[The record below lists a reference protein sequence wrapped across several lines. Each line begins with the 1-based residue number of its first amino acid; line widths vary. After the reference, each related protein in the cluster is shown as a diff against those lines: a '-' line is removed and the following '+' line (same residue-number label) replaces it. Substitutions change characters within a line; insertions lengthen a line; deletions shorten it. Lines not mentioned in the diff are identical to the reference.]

1 MHKNESE
8 SHAFFSSSLYIVK
21 NQQYKSM
28 SNTHDYCIV
37 FPLIIAFIFEND
49 FIVSIIQF
57 STATLC
63 IYIFTVNV
71 LPLHYSGHLGR
82 FLWMTSAFLNT
93 VWRIFGMASPK
104 RSLPFSSIY
113 PMNYQ
118 CLSSSSIFT
127 VLQFT
132 NIF

>member
-8 SHAFFSSSLYIVK
+8 SPFFSFIVYSKKSTIQK
-21 NQQYKSM
+21 NEQEL
-28 SNTHDYCIV
+28 DYCIF

-49 FIVSIIQF
+49 FILSIIQF

-82 FLWMTSAFLNT
+82 FLWMTSAYLNT
-93 VWRIFGMASPK
+93 VWRLFGMASPK

-118 CLSSSSIFT
+118 CLYSSSIFT